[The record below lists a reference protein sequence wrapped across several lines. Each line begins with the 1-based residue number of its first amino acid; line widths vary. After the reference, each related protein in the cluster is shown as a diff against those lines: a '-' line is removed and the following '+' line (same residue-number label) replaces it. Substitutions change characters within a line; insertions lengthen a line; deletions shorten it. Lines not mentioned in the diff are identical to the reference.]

1 MKEEIIKKL
10 DRCRKLRGLP
20 KQLSHRTFFEFG
32 YFLQEMVEFLVFD
45 RLSKDKDMRNFQKS
59 LNKKKLDRENF
70 NTYVD
75 LFVKYWENFEKWF
88 ECDLK

>member
-10 DRCRKLRGLP
+10 DKCRKLRGLT
-20 KQLSHRTFFEFG
+20 KELSHRTFFEFG
-32 YFLQEMVEFLVFD
+32 YFLQEMVDFLVFD
-45 RLSKDKDMRNFQKS
+45 RLSDSADLRNFQKS
-59 LNKKKLDRENF
+59 LDKEKLDREDF

-88 ECDLK
+88 K